1 MMHSPSHLIFYIY
14 SVRVCLL
21 FLRDV
26 SNIIFSL
33 GVKVFAFSPGGT
45 NFAGFI
51 NVFRLLSLKSLN
63 YDTTYIMHVVYPEE
77 GLVSSATVRRLSL
90 LRATE
95 SSPFGL

>member
-45 NFAGFI
+45 I
-51 NVFRLLSLKSLN
+51 LQDSLTFS
-63 YDTTYIMHVVYPEE
+63 VYC
-77 GLVSSATVRRLSL
+77 R
-90 LRATE
+90 
-95 SSPFGL
+95 

>member
-1 MMHSPSHLIFYIY
+1 MMHSPSHLILYIY

-45 NFAGFI
+45 ILQATLTF
-51 NVFRLLSLKSLN
+51 S
-63 YDTTYIMHVVYPEE
+63 VYC
-77 GLVSSATVRRLSL
+77 R
-90 LRATE
+90 
-95 SSPFGL
+95 